1 METVQEDKEFL
12 HTQLVNAKSVN
23 KSLMYELDQ
32 YRQKYGKNAE
42 FNSKPF
48 QALEETDAS
57 LKTRIIG
64 GE

>member
-1 METVQEDKEFL
+1 
-12 HTQLVNAKSVN
+12 
-23 KSLMYELDQ
+23 MYELDQ